1 MNICFLLPS
10 LARKGP
16 NVVAHDIISFGVENG
31 YFEQVSVL
39 YFNEYDGVC
48 LDFRILKNIE
58 LLKIDFSSKI
68 DFDSFDIVHSHMLK
82 PDLFIF
88 FFKLKSFIACK
99 RSRCKFVT
107 TLHQKDYVNL
117 QYDYNSKLK
126 AIVVSLLWR
135 VILVAQTK
143 VVCLSKSMLNY
154 YSHKVMNSN
163 LTYIYNGRGQAET
176 RRALDRP
183 SGHYLKLGSTCLLTK
198 RKGIEQVIKVLP
210 YLPNVQFLV
219 AGIGPE
225 LENLKKLSVDL
236 RVNNQ
241 VEFLGFI
248 EDIPAFL
255 RNLDAFILPSRG
267 EGFPL
272 AIIEAASYALP
283 IIASNIDVVLEAFD
297 DEDIA
302 IFELDSLDSLLNA
315 IRTVIENRQKFSDKI
330 HFKYEREFTQK
341 AMFEKYYA
349 LYKALSN

>member
-16 NVVAHDIISFGVENG
+16 NVVAHDIISFGVKNG
-31 YFEQVSVL
+31 YFKRVSVL
-39 YFNEYDGVC
+39 YFNDYDGVC
-48 LDFRILKNIE
+48 LNFRILNNVE
-58 LLKIDFSSKI
+58 LIKIDFSSKI

-82 PDLFIF
+82 PDFFIF
-88 FFKLKSFIACK
+88 FFRLKNFFACR

-107 TLHQKDYVNL
+107 TLHQKDFINL

-163 LTYIYNGRGQAET
+163 LTYIYNGRGQVET
-176 RRALDRP
+176 RRVIDQP
-183 SGHYLKLGSTCLLTK
+183 SGHYFKLGSACLLTK

-210 YLPNVQFLV
+210 CLPNVQFLV

-225 LENLKKLSVDL
+225 LENLKRLSVDL
-236 RVNNQ
+236 GVNDQ
-241 VEFLGFI
+241 VEFLGFV
-248 EDIPAFL
+248 EDTPSFL

-297 DEDIA
+297 DDDIA

-315 IRTVIENRQKFSDKI
+315 IKKVIDNRQFFSDKI

-341 AMFEKYYA
+341 AMFEKYYD